1 MAIIKTSTDFEIDS
15 GENKYT
21 IYKRTD
27 KLGKD
32 GKPIRKFC
40 GDYVDF
46 HQCLENL
53 FKLYVLDKVNKMDV
67 WDLKDVIQMEK
78 DMWEDF
84 KSEFKLK

>member
-40 GDYVDF
+40 GD
-46 HQCLENL
+46 
-53 FKLYVLDKVNKMDV
+53 
-67 WDLKDVIQMEK
+67 
-78 DMWEDF
+78 
-84 KSEFKLK
+84 